1 MAQKTSVAL
10 VSLGCPKNLVDSER
24 MLAIL
29 AEAGCIV
36 GAPVEQADVVVI
48 NTCGF
53 LSSARQE
60 SLAVIREAL
69 GHKRLGRARRVV
81 VAGCMANRDGEALYD
96 LAPGIDAVVGVHDR
110 RQILNAVLA
119 TKRFTRIGPHG
130 PVDGLDAGPAGAPQA
145 DFPRFRLTP
154 RHTAYLRIAEGC
166 SRRCTFCTIP
176 SIRGPYR
183 SRPASEILAEAR
195 QLIADGATEINLI
208 AQDTTRYGLNLPSGH
223 ADDGPRDL
231 PALLRALDALDGARW
246 IRLMYAYPNRF
257 SDALIDAIAECP
269 HVVKYVDMPLQHI
282 NDTILRRMGRGVTRQ
297 TTQRL
302 LETLRKRIPNL
313 AIRTTFIVGFPG
325 ETQGQFAEL
334 LSFVK
339 DFRFDAMGVFE
350 FSAEPGTPAA
360 DMPRQVTPAVKAERA
375 KALML
380 AQQRLAFAAGR
391 RAVGRGIEV
400 LVDGVDSAGR
410 CVGRHAGQAPEID
423 GICIFCRRRTPGRF
437 VQTTV
442 AAAEGYDLIV
452 D

>member
-1 MAQKTSVAL
+1 
-10 VSLGCPKNLVDSER
+10 
-24 MLAIL
+24 
-29 AEAGCIV
+29 
-36 GAPVEQADVVVI
+36 
-48 NTCGF
+48 
-53 LSSARQE
+53 
-60 SLAVIREAL
+60 
-69 GHKRLGRARRVV
+69 
-81 VAGCMANRDGEALYD
+81 
-96 LAPGIDAVVGVHDR
+96 
-110 RQILNAVLA
+110 
-119 TKRFTRIGPHG
+119 
-130 PVDGLDAGPAGAPQA
+130 
-145 DFPRFRLTP
+145 
-154 RHTAYLRIAEGC
+154 
-166 SRRCTFCTIP
+166 
-176 SIRGPYR
+176 
-183 SRPASEILAEAR
+183 
-195 QLIADGATEINLI
+195 
-208 AQDTTRYGLNLPSGH
+208 
-223 ADDGPRDL
+223 
-231 PALLRALDALDGARW
+231 
-246 IRLMYAYPNRF
+246 MYAYPNRF

-282 NDTILRRMGRGVTRQ
+282 NDTILRRMGRGVTRLA
-297 TTQRL
+297 TQRL

-360 DMPRQVTPAVKAERA
+360 DMPRQVSLAVKAERA

-423 GICIFCRRRTPGRF
+423 GICIFRRGRTPGRF

-452 D
+452 N